1 MNVFNS
7 NYEELGSLNKNLVL
21 QTQGKV
27 KIRYGKKFIDLL
39 DNNGNLNVS
48 VPKLKKVDS
57 VDDIKSDG
65 IYLVDDTIYIYIS
78 DELIA
83 IGGSNS
89 GNISYTN
96 SQDLTEEQIN
106 QVQRNI
112 GLVYDSISDVKISN
126 GIVIIN
132 NELYKVVNK
141 VITPLI
147 NGT

>member
-89 GNISYTN
+89 GNISYAN

-106 QVQRNI
+106 QAQRNI

>member
-7 NYEELGSLNKNLVL
+7 NYEELGSLDKNLVL
-21 QTQGKV
+21 QTSGKV

-57 VDDIKSDG
+57 ADDIKSDG
-65 IYLVDDTIYIYIS
+65 IYLVDDTVYIQIS
-78 DELIA
+78 GELIA
-83 IGGSNS
+83 IGGANS
-89 GNISYTN
+89 GSISYTTP
-96 SQDLTEEQIN
+96 QELTEEQIN
-106 QVQRNI
+106 QAQKNI

>member
-7 NYEELGSLNKNLVL
+7 NYEEVGSLNKNLVL

-39 DNNGNLNVS
+39 DDKGNLNVK

-57 VDDIKSDG
+57 TDNIVSDG
-65 IYLVDDTIYIYIS
+65 IYSVDGNIYIYIS
-78 DELIA
+78 GELISLEN
-83 IGGSNS
+83 GL
-89 GNISYTN
+89 SYTEP
-96 SQDLTEEQIN
+96 QELTEEQIK
-106 QVQRNI
+106 QIQKNI
-112 GLVYDSISDVKISN
+112 GLLYDSESDVKISN
-126 GIVIIN
+126 GIVIIG

-147 NGT
+147 QETK

>member
-89 GNISYTN
+89 GNISYAN